1 MYVAYKVDNFIENHH
16 VSDLF
21 AVWAQNDR
29 DYNWSIVAKPFTKE
43 EAIKAMK
50 EINTEKKPMYDFTGY
65 EVKF

>member
-1 MYVAYKVDNFIENHH
+1 MYIAYKVGRFIENHC

-50 EINTEKKPMYDFTGY
+50 EINKEGKSMYDLGGY
-65 EVKF
+65 EVK